1 VSRAFLLVM
10 DSLGVGG
17 APDAGRFDEEGADTL
32 RHIVE
37 HAAPSLPNLMRLG
50 LGHVAQASTGQ
61 PWPEALPPSAPS
73 AAFGVLQE
81 KSRGKDTPSGHWEL
95 AGVPIEFDWGYFPR
109 TEPCFPGALIDD
121 LMREGGLPGVLGNRH
136 ASGTVIIEE
145 LGAEHAR
152 SGKPIVYTSAD
163 SVFQIAAHEKHFGLD
178 RLYALC
184 ESARAL
190 VDDYNIGRVIAR
202 PFIGEPGNFE
212 RTGNRRDYAT
222 PPPAPTL
229 LDRLEA
235 DGGQVTS
242 IGKVADIFAHRGTGR
257 VIKAHGND
265 ALWEATLEVAAAPG
279 ERDLIITN
287 FVDFDT
293 LYGHRRDVAG
303 YASALERFDAVLPA
317 FEQIMRA
324 GDIAVLS
331 ADHGCDPTWPGSD
344 HTRENVPLLAFG
356 PGVRAADLGV
366 RDTFA
371 DVGQTFASHLNL
383 SALPAGRSFLADLKD

>member
-1 VSRAFLLVM
+1 MSRAFLLVM

-17 APDAGRFDEEGADTL
+17 APDAGRFGEEGANTL

-37 HAAPSLPNLMRLG
+37 QVAPSLPNLMRLG
-50 LGHVAQASTGQ
+50 LGHVAQASTREA
-61 PWPEALPPSAPS
+61 WPEALPRAPA

-109 TEPCFPGALIDD
+109 TEPCFPSALVDD
-121 LMREGGLPGVLGNRH
+121 LVREGGLPGVLGNRH

-178 RLYALC
+178 RLYDLC

-202 PFIGEPGNFE
+202 PFVGEPGNFE

-257 VIKAHGND
+257 VVKAHGND
-265 ALWEATLEVAAAPG
+265 ALWQATLEVAAAPG
-279 ERDLIITN
+279 ERDLIIAN

-317 FEQIMRA
+317 FEQTMRA

-356 PGVRAADLGV
+356 PGIRAAELGV

-371 DVGQTFASHLNL
+371 DVGQTFASHLDL
-383 SALPAGRSFLADLKD
+383 PALPAGRSFLADLRD